1 MKGGVKSK
9 KNLIKLMVFGV
20 MAVAGVIG
28 LGLAARSYEGISQS
42 EETNEVFNAAA
53 QLPPELLEAV
63 IWQRDPENLTRE
75 MEPLT
80 RVDLTSAWIRAWEQ
94 LSIVA
99 QTGSVAGLEI
109 YFSNSALEGL
119 LASAQE
125 VRGRPVNQLSHNL
138 RVDFY
143 SEDGQVIGL
152 TADQVGLVRSVPIG
166 GTLGWVQSVESYE
179 AVLVLEDGNWRV
191 QHWVRRSTDERWW
204 TEPVDPATEFDAAT
218 FAVNG
223 INYFPQD
230 HPFDA
235 FWANYD
241 PDVVD
246 ADLERIAG
254 LGADSVRVFLPFD
267 ELGGRWTTEE
277 QLEPV
282 IDFLDRAEAHEL
294 EVVATLFDGRT
305 DHRTDKWDSDRAHAE
320 TVVQALRDHP
330 ALMMWDL
337 KNEPDRDIGANGVSE
352 QLMYAWLGHVAHV
365 VRGEDPAT
373 PLTVG
378 WSTPEAALA
387 APIHTD
393 VVSYHYY
400 APTSEFEELAIRVQ
414 EHAAGRPVLVS
425 EFGLP
430 TWNSYFP
437 GGHTEVEQARY
448 IADVRSSAER
458 LGLRGTMAW
467 TLWDLAESPPD
478 AGRFPW
484 NTGPQKALGLL
495 RADGTEKPAA
505 ALIDSAADLDAV
517 PAPGLFNR
525 LGKSFWRLMIVA
537 GIGLVGL
544 RILGRK
550 VRSRKQRDNPF
561 AALLATMRKPPPDP
575 EVD

>member
-1 MKGGVKSK
+1 MRGGIKSK
-9 KNLIKLMVFGV
+9 KNVVKLGVFVLIGICGV
-20 MAVAGVIG
+20 VG
-28 LGLAARSYEGISQS
+28 LGLAARSYEGVSQS

-53 QLPPELLEAV
+53 QLPPELVEAV
-63 IWQRDPENLTRE
+63 IWQRDPEDLTRE

-80 RVDLTSAWIRAWEQ
+80 RVDITSAWIRAWEQ

-99 QTGSVAGLEI
+99 RTGSLTGLEV
-109 YFSNSALEGL
+109 YFSNSALDGL
-119 LASAQE
+119 LESAE
-125 VRGRPVNQLSHNL
+125 RMRGRPVNQINHNL

-152 TADQVGLVRSVPIG
+152 TADEVGLVRSVPVG
-166 GTLGWVQSVESYE
+166 DTVGFVQTRESYE
-179 AVLVLEDGNWRV
+179 AILLLEDGNWRV
-191 QHWVRRSTDERWW
+191 QHWVRRSSEDRWW
-204 TEPVDPATEFDAAT
+204 TDPAEAAAEFDPTT

-223 INYFPQD
+223 VNYFPQA

-241 PDVVD
+241 EQVIES
-246 ADLERIAG
+246 DLARIAA

-267 ELGGRWTTEE
+267 ELGGRWVGDE

-282 IDFLDRAEAHEL
+282 LDFFDRAESHQL
-294 EVVATLFDGRT
+294 GVVATLFDGRT

-320 TVVQALRDHP
+320 TVVEALGEHP
-330 ALMMWDL
+330 ALLMWDL

-352 QLMYAWLGHVAHV
+352 QLLYAWLGHVAHV
-365 VRGEDPAT
+365 VRDADPAT

-387 APIHTD
+387 APVHTD

-400 APTSEFEELAIRVQ
+400 APMADFDDLAQRVN
-414 EHAAGRPVLVS
+414 EHAAGRPVVIS

-437 GGHTEVEQARY
+437 GGHTEVEQAGY
-448 IADVRSSAER
+448 VADVVSSADR
-458 LGLRGTMAW
+458 LGVNGTMVW

-484 NTGPQKALGLL
+484 NTGPQTSLGLL
-495 RADGTEKPAA
+495 RADGSEKLAAIVLDPAT
-505 ALIDSAADLDAV
+505 DLDEV
-517 PAPGLFNR
+517 PRPGLFNR
-525 LGKSFWRLMIVA
+525 FGKTFWRLVVLGVIALA
-537 GIGLVGL
+537 GLA
-544 RILGRK
+544 ILGRK
-550 VRSRKQRDNPF
+550 VRRPKRTESQV
-561 AALLATMRKPPPDP
+561 AALLDTMRKPPSEPP
-575 EVD
+575 A